1 MNKEEFVAFH
11 RGCIELMHEIMLAK
25 NRDYTGDSTDPFA
38 NFTLVEAARVCKP
51 ETGFLVRMTDK
62 MSRIAT
68 LLDGRKAAVTNESIK
83 DTLLD
88 LANYSILL
96 AGYLESKEQERVAA
110 EYQPYET
117 RTTSVATVQGVAML
131 NKD

>member
-1 MNKEEFVAFH
+1 MNKQEFIAYH
-11 RGCIELMHEIMLAK
+11 RQAVERMHDIMLRK
-25 NRDYTGDSTDPFA
+25 NRDYTGDSQDPFA
-38 NFTLVEAARVCKP
+38 NFTLVEAARVCKA

-68 LLDGRKAAVTNESIK
+68 LLDGRKAAVTDESIK

-96 AGYLESKEQERVAA
+96 AGYLESKEQKRIAR
-110 EYQPYET
+110 EYNPYGIGEPIP
-117 RTTSVATVQGVAML
+117 
-131 NKD
+131 KD